1 MSKSQRL
8 LSLDVLR
15 GLTVAGMILVNNGY
29 GESFEMLRH
38 SRWNGMTPCDL
49 VFPFFLFIV
58 GIACYL
64 SLSKNNFTPTPQVL
78 RRVVKRTILLF
89 AIGLAIN
96 WFDHAI
102 EGDLLC
108 FGHLRIWAVM
118 QRIALC
124 YFFASL
130 FALYANH
137 RYTIPAIIFLLA
149 AYTLLLIIGDG
160 YAEDASTNILAQAD
174 LQLFGYD
181 HLYHKS
187 PVDPEGLLG
196 TISGVAH
203 VLIGFYCGQLIKQNE
218 TIEQKA
224 LAVFAVGTV
233 CVIAGYLLTYGLP
246 LNKRIWSPSY
256 VLVTCGLAALLQ
268 ALLIKREA
276 KAPLSSP
283 ERGEA
288 PLSSPEGDT
297 NAGKPCNKSN
307 EAPSGAVG
315 GGEAPLSSPERGEAP
330 LSSPEGDTNASKPCN
345 KSNEAPSGAVGGAC
359 SGAVGGAGAL
369 GRAFVVFGV
378 NALALYVASELLAI
392 LFGHFGISDAIYNV
406 LHSVIPWDKW
416 ASLAYALTF
425 VAINYAIGYG
435 LWKRKIF
442 IKL

>member
-1 MSKSQRL
+1 MAKSQRL

-29 GESFEMLRH
+29 GESFEMLGH
-38 SRWNGMTPCDL
+38 SKWNGMTPCDL

-58 GIACYL
+58 GISCYL
-64 SLSKNNFTPTPQVL
+64 SMSKNNFTPTPQVL

-89 AIGLAIN
+89 AIGLFIN
-96 WFDHAI
+96 WFDNAI

-124 YFFASL
+124 YFFVSL

-137 RYTIPAIIFLLA
+137 RYTIPAIVVLLA
-149 AYTLLLIIGDG
+149 VYTLLLIVGNG
-160 YAEDASTNILAQAD
+160 YAEDASTNILAQVD
-174 LQLFGYD
+174 LNLFGYD

-196 TISGVAH
+196 TVSSVAH
-203 VLIGFYCGQLIKQNE
+203 VLIGFYCGKLIKQKE
-218 TIEQKA
+218 TIERKA
-224 LAVFAVGTV
+224 LAVFVVGTV

-276 KAPLSSP
+276 SPNPSEGGEPTAQRNHVKHSSP
-283 ERGEA
+283 ME
-288 PLSSPEGDT
+288 T
-297 NAGKPCNKSN
+297 VFK
-307 EAPSGAVG
+307 
-315 GGEAPLSSPERGEAP
+315 
-330 LSSPEGDTNASKPCN
+330 
-345 KSNEAPSGAVGGAC
+345 
-359 SGAVGGAGAL
+359 
-369 GRAFVVFGV
+369 VFGV

-392 LFGHFGISDAIYNV
+392 LFGHFGISAVIYDA
-406 LHSVIPWDKW
+406 LHAIIPSLKW
-416 ASLAYALTF
+416 ASLAYAFTF
-425 VAINYAIGYG
+425 VAINYAIGYV
-435 LWKRKIF
+435 LWRKKIF

>member
-233 CVIAGYLLTYGLP
+233 CVVVGYLLTYGLP

-297 NAGKPCNKSN
+297 NA
-307 EAPSGAVG
+307 
-315 GGEAPLSSPERGEAP
+315 
-330 LSSPEGDTNASKPCN
+330 SKPCN

-359 SGAVGGAGAL
+359 SGAVGGAL

-435 LWKRKIF
+435 LWKRRIF

>member
-38 SRWNGMTPCDL
+38 AAWNGMTPCDL

-58 GIACYL
+58 GISCYL
-64 SLSKNNFTPTPQVL
+64 SMSKNNFTPTAPVL
-78 RRVVKRTILLF
+78 RRVIKRTILLF
-89 AIGLAIN
+89 AIGLFIN
-96 WFDHAI
+96 WFDNAI

-108 FGHLRIWAVM
+108 FGHLRIWVVM

-124 YFFASL
+124 YFFVSM

-137 RYTIPAIIFLLA
+137 RYTIPTIVVLLA
-149 AYTLLLIIGDG
+149 AYTLVILLGDG
-160 YAEDASTNILAQAD
+160 YSEDASTNILAQTD

-203 VLIGFYCGQLIKQNE
+203 VLIGFYCGKLIKQKD
-218 TIEQKA
+218 TICDKA

-276 KAPLSSP
+276 SP
-283 ERGEA
+283 
-288 PLSSPEGDT
+288 
-297 NAGKPCNKSN
+297 
-307 EAPSGAVG
+307 
-315 GGEAPLSSPERGEAP
+315 
-330 LSSPEGDTNASKPCN
+330 NAS
-345 KSNEAPSGAVGGAC
+345 EAAKRNPVKHSSAMETVF
-359 SGAVGGAGAL
+359 
-369 GRAFVVFGV
+369 RVFGV

-392 LFGHFGISDAIYNV
+392 LFGHFGISAVIYDA
-406 LHSVIPWDKW
+406 LHSVIVWDKW

-425 VAINYAIGYG
+425 VAINYAIGYV
-435 LWKRKIF
+435 LWKKKIF

>member
-1 MSKSQRL
+1 MAKSQRL

-29 GESFEMLRH
+29 GESFEMLGH
-38 SRWNGMTPCDL
+38 SKWNGMTPCDL
-49 VFPFFLFIV
+49 VFPFFLFIM
-58 GIACYL
+58 GISCYL
-64 SLSKNNFTPTPQVL
+64 SLSKNSFTPTAPVL
-78 RRVVKRTILLF
+78 RRVIKRTILLF
-89 AIGLAIN
+89 AIGLFIN
-96 WFDHAI
+96 WFDNAI

-124 YFFASL
+124 YFFVSL

-137 RYTIPAIIFLLA
+137 RYTIPAIVVLLA
-149 AYTLLLIIGDG
+149 VYTLLLTVGNG
-160 YAEDASTNILAQAD
+160 YAEDASTNILAQVD
-174 LQLFGYD
+174 LKLFGYD

-196 TISGVAH
+196 TISSVAH
-203 VLIGFYCGQLIKQNE
+203 VLIGFYCGKLIKQKE

-224 LAVFAVGTV
+224 LAVFVIGTV

-268 ALLIKREA
+268 ALLING
-276 KAPLSSP
+276 
-283 ERGEA
+283 ERNGN
-288 PLSSPEGDT
+288 SDKWT
-297 NAGKPCNKSN
+297 
-307 EAPSGAVG
+307 VF
-315 GGEAPLSSPERGEAP
+315 R
-330 LSSPEGDTNASKPCN
+330 
-345 KSNEAPSGAVGGAC
+345 
-359 SGAVGGAGAL
+359 
-369 GRAFVVFGV
+369 VFGV

-392 LFGHFGISDAIYNV
+392 LFGHFGISAAIYDA
-406 LHSVIPWDKW
+406 LHAIIPSLKW

-425 VAINYAIGYG
+425 VAINYAIGYV
-435 LWKRKIF
+435 LWRKKIF